1 MNNPVPGNKLLL
13 LSPQDSQ
20 LDNSFLQIIWA
31 NYDSIWNLAFL
42 TCCTCNLHPKHN
54 EAIWALASNL
64 WANIWQGWKWPYAGD
79 SLTHLLSKIPLC
91 TTCKFCFH
99 VNCPQFRNK
108 SYDEVHQTLPYAQHH
123 HLCVCLPDSL
133 AIQDDKLIEY
143 LTFLLLKFHWGS
155 KNQHNEVSK
164 RPTRTS
170 RPRIN
175 LYSVNTILL
184 PKLLISPNNS

>member
-1 MNNPVPGNKLLL
+1 
-13 LSPQDSQ
+13 
-20 LDNSFLQIIWA
+20 
-31 NYDSIWNLAFL
+31 
-42 TCCTCNLHPKHN
+42 
-54 EAIWALASNL
+54 
-64 WANIWQGWKWPYAGD
+64 
-79 SLTHLLSKIPLC
+79 
-91 TTCKFCFH
+91 
-99 VNCPQFRNK
+99 
-108 SYDEVHQTLPYAQHH
+108 
-123 HLCVCLPDSL
+123 VCLPDSL